1 MLKLHGLRTHCSR
14 VSKQSDAWS
23 LRGSLLRARFFKGK
37 SASQIMD
44 KFRTIMGKFRTTSRF
59 LRFHTSV
66 KLLMT
71 PSIRGFRVSY
81 SSLVLMARFIV
92 WFVYLQRSL
101 LLKYS
106 LSSDEIQCVFWRPE
120 RCNAENLG
128 LLQHG

>member
-1 MLKLHGLRTHCSR
+1 MLKLHGLRTYCSR
-14 VSKQSDAWS
+14 VWKQSDAWR
-23 LRGSLLRARFFKGK
+23 LRGSLLSARFSKEK
-37 SASQIMD
+37 SAAQIMD

-106 LSSDEIQCVFWRPE
+106 SVKIDKRRNPVR
-120 RCNAENLG
+120 
-128 LLQHG
+128 LLAT